1 MYRLLRNIHL
11 FFGLFSFLSLVM
23 YGVSTVQMAH
33 RTRFPLKPTVSVA
46 TVMLPDSDFDG
57 PRALAQE
64 LMRRELIGGEITQA
78 NSSADGY
85 KIRAMKIAAN
95 YDISYSKQ
103 TRAASIQTSTL
114 GFMGMLNRLH
124 HAHGVQY
131 ESTIRNVW
139 GAFLGFIAFA
149 LIVIGTTGIYMW
161 FKLHQER
168 VIGIVL
174 LALSLGYSLTVI
186 VLMRTA

>member
-11 FFGLFSFLSLVM
+11 YFGLFSFLSLMM

-33 RTRFPLKPTVSVA
+33 RAWFPLKPTIAVTEA
-46 TVMLPDSDFDG
+46 LLDSDFDG

-64 LMRRELIGGEITQA
+64 LMRRGLIAGEITQA

-103 TRAASIQTSTL
+103 TRAARITTNT
-114 GFMGMLNRLH
+114 GNFMGMLNRLH
-124 HAHGVQY
+124 HLGGVQH

-149 LIVIGTTGIYMW
+149 LIVIGATGIYMW

-168 VIGIVL
+168 VIGTVL
-174 LALSLGYSLTVI
+174 LVLSLGYSLTLI